1 MRLYRFGQVESWK
14 LIINDDDDDDDD
26 DDEDDDSNDL
36 GLESQCKLQLVNEIL
51 NLFHHHQFT
60 H

>member
-1 MRLYRFGQVESWK
+1 MM
-14 LIINDDDDDDDD
+14 IDDDDDDD
-26 DDEDDDSNDL
+26 DDEDDDSNHL
-36 GLESQCKLQLVNEIL
+36 GLGSQCKLQLVNEIL